1 MNKAGI
7 LAEKNILVTGA
18 SSGIG
23 ETVSIKLAAEGAKV
37 IMISRTEAQLKKVQ
51 EQLDGAGIYYV
62 QDLRCTEEIKELV
75 ERITRENGKLDGMV
89 HCAGISRTIPLKNSN
104 FEMIHDV
111 MLINFYAFVELSRII
126 CLKKHFNPE
135 GGGIVGI
142 SSIASFM
149 GHKGKVAYSASKA
162 AMDGAIRCM
171 SAELAPKK
179 IRVNSVSP
187 GFVRTR
193 MYDNYVKNLGAE
205 AAEADIAKQPL
216 GLGDAEDVANAVLFL
231 LSDQSGFITGT
242 TLTVDGGRTAID

>member
-1 MNKAGI
+1 MNKNGI
-7 LAEKNILVTGA
+7 LVEKNILVTGA
-18 SSGIG
+18 SAGIG
-23 ETVSIKLAAEGAKV
+23 EAVSMKLAAEGANV

-51 EQLDGAGIYYV
+51 EQLDGTGVYYA
-62 QDLRCTEEIKELV
+62 QDLSRIEEIKELV

-89 HCAGISRTIPLKNSN
+89 HCAGIGKTIPLKNSN

-126 CLKKHFNPE
+126 CLKKHFNAE
-135 GGGIVGI
+135 GGSIVGI
-142 SSIASFM
+142 SSIASFR
-149 GHKGKVAYSASKA
+149 GHKGETAYSASKA

-193 MYDNYVKNLGAE
+193 MYDNYVENMGADV
-205 AAEADIAKQPL
+205 AEADVAKQPL
-216 GLGDAEDVANAVLFL
+216 GLVEAEDVANVVQFL
-231 LSDQSGFITGT
+231 LSDQSRFVTGT
-242 TLTVDGGRTAID
+242 TLTVDGGRTATD